1 MLIKNTMPK
10 KFVGENTKAIASR
23 ERKKIQ
29 KESKLK
35 ENKERIDE
43 ELWKDSDKQFEKKQA
58 KKEAA
63 EKKKQEL
70 KQKKLETKDQLEK
83 ELASIKMKR
92 GKDVKKL
99 TRTEISSQRT
109 EANVKNNSLNVS
121 SYLEDPLERNLNKLS
136 IDNSQSAR
144 NIDDAIL
151 LLNDHTDEDRHPEK
165 RMKAAY
171 KCYEEKCLK
180 DLKIT
185 HPSLKLSQL
194 KQMVFKNWKTA
205 PENPLLQKM

>member
-1 MLIKNTMPK
+1 MPK

-35 ENKERIDE
+35 ENEERINE
-43 ELWKDSDKQFEKKQA
+43 ELWKNTDKQSEKKQA
-58 KKEAA
+58 KIEAA
-63 EKKKQEL
+63 EKKKQEV
-70 KQKKLETKDQLEK
+70 KQKKLEAKDQLEK
-83 ELASIKMKR
+83 ELASIKVKR
-92 GKDVKKL
+92 GKEVKKL
-99 TRTEISSQRT
+99 TRAEISSQRN
-109 EANVKNNSLNVS
+109 EADAKNKSLNLS
-121 SYLEDPLERNLNKLS
+121 SHLEEPLERNLNKLP
-136 IDNSQSAR
+136 IDNAESAR

-151 LLNDHTDEDRHPEK
+151 LLTDHVDEDRHPEK

-180 DLKIT
+180 DLKVT